1 MSKRE
6 TEADIETSE
15 MSGDLVLLGRIS
27 AAHGV
32 RGEVKIN
39 SFTDVPEDIAAYGP
53 LKDGAGRRFFIRQ
66 ARAHKGMSVTAV
78 IDGVTD
84 RNAAEALKGVALY
97 VAREMLPEADEDEW
111 YHADLIGLAVFS
123 PEGEGLGEIIA
134 VQNFGAGDLLEIK
147 PPAESRTVLIPFTK
161 AAVPIVDVKA
171 ARVIVDPPRDL
182 DEDEADAG
190 DEPG

>member
-6 TEADIETSE
+6 TEKEFETSE
-15 MSGDLVLLGRIS
+15 MSGELVLLGRIS
-27 AAHGV
+27 AAHGI

-53 LKDGAGRRFFIRQ
+53 LTDGAGRRFLIRQ
-66 ARAHKGMSVTAV
+66 TRPHKGMSVTAE

-123 PEGEGLGEIIA
+123 PEGEGLGEIVA

-147 PPAESRTVLIPFTK
+147 PPEESRTLLVPFTK
-161 AAVPIVDVKA
+161 AVVPIVDVKA
-171 ARVIVDPPRDL
+171 GRVIVDPPRDL
-182 DEDEADAG
+182 DEDEADTG